1 MLVLTV
7 ALAVIALALPPNPTA
22 VALLGL
28 ESPRVGAV
36 AIGLW
41 LWKALLLTHASLL
54 WVWLRRIPSHPA
66 AGSARIGRSHA
77 PGATD
82 SPLAADTGEPA
93 PGDRWLT
100 PRRALIGVCSIMT
113 LGLLLRLVGLGE
125 ALWFDEIKMYAR
137 YMTRP
142 FPFVFSVYDDQ
153 NQHILYSVVAKL
165 SIGLFGDSASSLRIP
180 AALFGVASLGALYAF
195 GTRVTSRTESL
206 LAAALLAVS
215 YHHVWFSQNARGYTG
230 LLLWTLLSTAL
241 FLDLLRN
248 RDRSRWGLSVVYG
261 GTIAL
266 ALYTHLTAAVLPV
279 SHALVG
285 AWALW
290 RPGRSGEE
298 RPAPLPLLAGLVLA
312 GTLSL
317 QLYAPVLPQVGGV
330 LLEPS
335 LSGVSIAWKNPVWL
349 VTESLRNLAG
359 GLPAGVLVLPVAMA
373 VALYGLWSYFRRSSV
388 EMLLMVLP
396 VVLTMTAIITLG
408 HNLWPRFFFF
418 SAGFAVLIGL
428 RGLFA
433 LAPRAGPRGP
443 AIAVGLTVLVILGS
457 LTTVPSA
464 WGPKQDYEAAE
475 AFVDRNAGPDDAIVT
490 VGMTRL
496 PYDEWK
502 GRAWIQ
508 VDGVEE
514 LVQVEEGHG
523 RTWLIYSFPT
533 SLQALQPEVRE
544 RVKSEYREAARYPGT
559 VGGGD
564 IWVMVRE

>member
-1 MLVLTV
+1 MMVFTV
-7 ALAVIALALPPNPTA
+7 VLAVIALALPPNATA
-22 VALLGL
+22 VALLGP
-28 ESPRVGAV
+28 ESPRVGTV

-41 LWKALLLTHASLL
+41 LWKALLLTHACLL
-54 WVWLRRIPSHPA
+54 WVWLRRTPSHPR
-66 AGSARIGRSHA
+66 AGSAGFGRA
-77 PGATD
+77 PAPAATD
-82 SPLAADTGEPA
+82 PALGADAGEPG

-113 LGLLLRLVGLGE
+113 VGLLLRLVGLGE

-137 YMTRP
+137 YMNRP
-142 FPFVFSVYDDQ
+142 FSVIFSVYDDQ
-153 NQHILYSVVAKL
+153 NQHILYSILAKL

-180 AALFGVASLGALYAF
+180 AALFGVASLAALYAF
-195 GTRVTSRTESL
+195 GTRVTSRAESL

-230 LLLWTLLSTAL
+230 LLLWTLLSTGL

-248 RDRSRWGLSVVYG
+248 RDRSRWGLSVAYG

-290 RPGRSGEE
+290 RPGRSAEE
-298 RPAPLPLLAGLVLA
+298 RPAFFPLLAGLVLA

-335 LSGVSIAWKNPVWL
+335 LSGVSLAWKNPWWL
-349 VTESLRNLAG
+349 VTEGLRSLSFGIPG
-359 GLPAGVLVLPVAMA
+359 GVVVLPLVMA
-373 VALYGLWSYFRRSSV
+373 VGLYGLWSYFRRSSS
-388 EMLLMVLP
+388 EALLMVLP
-396 VVLTMTAIITLG
+396 VVLTATAIIALG

-418 SAGFAVLIGL
+418 AAGFAVLIGL

-433 LAPRAGPRGP
+433 LAARAGPRGP
-443 AIAVGLTVLVILGS
+443 AIAVGLVAMAILGS
-457 LTTVPSA
+457 LTTVPTA
-464 WGPKQDYEAAE
+464 WWPKQDYGAAE
-475 AFVDRNAGPDDAIVT
+475 AFIDRNVGPGDAIVT
-490 VGMTRL
+490 VDMTRL

-502 GRAWIQ
+502 GRSWIQ
-508 VDGVEE
+508 VYGVAD
-514 LVQVEEGHG
+514 LVQVEEGHE

-533 SLQALQPEVRE
+533 SLRALQPGVWE
-544 RVKSEYREAARYPGT
+544 RVDSQYREAARYGGT
-559 VGGGD
+559 LGGGD